1 MKKFLTFIAAFLAAA
16 SIFAYNPPVQ
26 GENFTGF
33 INPQQMTV
41 GNSVAGGP
49 LFNIS
54 PSSVTANPSLG
65 AYQNRV
71 SLDFGYTAILN
82 DDSKNPYGHSFGGGV
97 LVPTKWLNI
106 SGELFGT
113 WAESYKMQLGDSIN
127 LKTTF
132 SKEVAENF
140 AIGIG
145 ISGGYMWGFGN
156 DWSVTA
162 DLGAVYKWGE
172 LGVMRNFRLAAAVLN
187 IGKVY
192 NSANVY
198 GIYGAHYNNEWTSFP
213 GFMTMKAG
221 AAAEFVNTKDFVLG
235 LSVDVTTPFFQN
247 VILDGGVQLK
257 IINMIFISS
266 NFQFDM
272 AACAQGKMSWI
283 PTLGLSFKFGL
294 DTSFT
299 KKEDWQKSDIQ
310 INTAW
315 KNVYDGVN
323 AISAG
328 TIINLGQPDKK
339 APTIKMNDMVEED

>member
-1 MKKFLTFIAAFLAAA
+1 MKKILSLIAASCMAVCV
-16 SIFAYNPPVQ
+16 FAYNPPVQ

-41 GNSVAGGP
+41 GSSVAGGP

-71 SLDFGYTAILN
+71 SLDFGYTALLNN
-82 DDSKNPYGHSFGGGV
+82 DDRNPYGHSFGGGI
-97 LVPTKWLNI
+97 LVPTKWVNV
-106 SGELFGT
+106 SGEIFAN
-113 WAESYKMQLGDSIN
+113 WAESYKMQLGNSVN

-140 AIGIG
+140 ALGIG
-145 ISGGYMWGFGN
+145 ISGGYLWGFGS
-156 DWSVTA
+156 DWSLTA
-162 DLGAVYKWGE
+162 DVGAVYKWGE
-172 LGVMRNFRLAAAVLN
+172 LGAMRNFRLAASVLN
-187 IGKVY
+187 LGKVY
-192 NSANVY
+192 NDAKVY
-198 GIYGAHYNNEWTSFP
+198 GIYGAHYNNEWNSFP
-213 GFMTMKAG
+213 GFLTMKAG
-221 AAAEFVNTKDFVLG
+221 AAAEFINTKDFVLG
-235 LSVDVTTPFFQN
+235 LSLDVTTPFFQN
-247 VILDGGVQLK
+247 LILDGGVQLK
-257 IINMIFISS
+257 IIDMIFISS

-283 PTLGLSFKFGL
+283 PTVGLSFKFGL

-310 INTAW
+310 GSVAW
-315 KNVYDGVN
+315 KNIYDGVN

-339 APTIKMNDMVEED
+339 APSIKMNDVDFED